1 MLGEIKIM
9 TQYIYFVKC
18 PDCEDEI
25 FDFFDE
31 AEEFALSCLSKKPII
46 TQTEVERNDFG
57 ECTDSCDLGTIWSWE
72 DIIGEEAEDKP
83 AISVFTKDNLSA
95 NSEDSEFDNDVFKV
109 FNDLIKDEHE
119 AIDGYESAE
128 DMINQYDFS
137 SEDKDIILSTL
148 AHIKA
153 EEEEHID
160 ELEKLPYEN
169 TAMSNS
175 CCKEP
180 EDNFETKEPLI
191 EAKRDSFQEAIFEA
205 IDYLTEFNDIFP
217 VPNNIGVTN
226 WEELK
231 DNIRYGL
238 SSDFEIAEI
247 LMEYLDKDLA
257 ISRRHP
263 EIFED
268 DPQSELTLE
277 IYNKLKRAYD
287 RTVTQYKA
295 EHAEDFEESC
305 ERKPIPDGMTLK
317 ELVEE
322 MEENEDTVECTWCQ
336 DLFDKSECR
345 YEVNLGWLC
354 SRCEAA
360 IKSRGETL
368 TFKENDYW
376 DFLDEDME
384 TSFKSWSEQEII
396 FEYEDLDIELFDVPY
411 CVHNYEHA
419 EEAIDVFE
427 ALFHNGYLTEEDVKD
442 FPGGLA
448 RLQAVYGIEDDPAVD
463 IFLNAHLDDLIDKYY
478 DILLDYF
485 EERAKESA
493 TRQYEEIPPEDFE
506 MPEEGPGG
514 GAFESEADFWR
525 YKEG

>member
-1 MLGEIKIM
+1 M

-72 DIIGEEAEDKP
+72 DIIGEKTESEP
-83 AISVFTKDNLSA
+83 AVSVFNKDDL
-95 NSEDSEFDNDVFKV
+95 NSSTNCEDSEFDNDVFKV

-169 TAMSNS
+169 AAT
-175 CCKEP
+175 
-180 EDNFETKEPLI
+180 
-191 EAKRDSFQEAIFEA
+191 
-205 IDYLTEFNDIFP
+205 
-217 VPNNIGVTN
+217 
-226 WEELK
+226 
-231 DNIRYGL
+231 
-238 SSDFEIAEI
+238 
-247 LMEYLDKDLA
+247 
-257 ISRRHP
+257 
-263 EIFED
+263 
-268 DPQSELTLE
+268 
-277 IYNKLKRAYD
+277 
-287 RTVTQYKA
+287 
-295 EHAEDFEESC
+295 

-322 MEENEDTVECTWCQ
+322 MEENEDMVECAWCQ

-368 TFKENDYW
+368 TFKENDYR
-376 DFLDEDME
+376 DFLNEAFNPKDTVD
-384 TSFKSWSEQEII
+384 
-396 FEYEDLDIELFDVPY
+396 FEYDDFTTTIQGNQTASDEWDEAEYSSSYTYTLT
-411 CVHNYEHA
+411 A
-419 EEAIDVFE
+419 EEVASDLWENF
-427 ALFHNGYLTEEDVKD
+427 LTEEDVAD
-442 FPGGLA
+442 VPGGFEALKSSA
-448 RLQAVYGIEDDPAVD
+448 AWNE
-463 IFLNAHLDDLIDKYY
+463 FLDTHFDALVEKYY
-478 DILLDYF
+478 NDLLKFY
-485 EERAKESA
+485 EERAFEEFEESVSWDDYLEKSGYYDK
-493 TRQYEEIPPEDFE
+493 YEYNYD
-506 MPEEGPGG
+506 
-514 GAFESEADFWR
+514 DLL
-525 YKEG
+525 

>member
-1 MLGEIKIM
+1 M

-72 DIIGEEAEDKP
+72 DIIGEKTESEP
-83 AISVFTKDNLSA
+83 AVSVFNKDDL
-95 NSEDSEFDNDVFKV
+95 NSSTNCEDSEFDNDVFKI

-169 TAMSNS
+169 TATSNS

-180 EDNFETKEPLI
+180 ED
-191 EAKRDSFQEAIFEA
+191 
-205 IDYLTEFNDIFP
+205 
-217 VPNNIGVTN
+217 
-226 WEELK
+226 
-231 DNIRYGL
+231 
-238 SSDFEIAEI
+238 
-247 LMEYLDKDLA
+247 
-257 ISRRHP
+257 
-263 EIFED
+263 
-268 DPQSELTLE
+268 
-277 IYNKLKRAYD
+277 
-287 RTVTQYKA
+287 
-295 EHAEDFEESC
+295 DFEESC

-322 MEENEDTVECTWCQ
+322 MEENEDMVECAWCK

-345 YEVNLGWLC
+345 YEVDLGWLC

-376 DFLDEDME
+376 DFLNEAFNPKDTVDFKYDDFTTTIQGNQTAPDEWDE
-384 TSFKSWSEQEII
+384 A
-396 FEYEDLDIELFDVPY
+396 EYSSSYTYTLT
-411 CVHNYEHA
+411 A
-419 EEAIDVFE
+419 EEVASDLWENF
-427 ALFHNGYLTEEDVKD
+427 LTEEDVAD
-442 FPGGLA
+442 VPGGFEALKSSA
-448 RLQAVYGIEDDPAVD
+448 AWNE
-463 IFLNAHLDDLIDKYY
+463 FLDTHFDALVEKYY
-478 DILLDYF
+478 NDLLKFY
-485 EERAKESA
+485 EERAFEEFEESVSWDDYLEKSGYYDK
-493 TRQYEEIPPEDFE
+493 YEYNYD
-506 MPEEGPGG
+506 
-514 GAFESEADFWR
+514 DLL
-525 YKEG
+525 

>member
-1 MLGEIKIM
+1 M

-72 DIIGEEAEDKP
+72 DIIGEETEDKP

-95 NSEDSEFDNDVFKV
+95 NSEDSEFNNDVFKV

-128 DMINQYDFS
+128 DLINQYDFS

-160 ELEKLPYEN
+160 ELEKLSCEN
-169 TAMSNS
+169 TATSNS

-180 EDNFETKEPLI
+180 ED
-191 EAKRDSFQEAIFEA
+191 
-205 IDYLTEFNDIFP
+205 
-217 VPNNIGVTN
+217 
-226 WEELK
+226 
-231 DNIRYGL
+231 
-238 SSDFEIAEI
+238 
-247 LMEYLDKDLA
+247 
-257 ISRRHP
+257 
-263 EIFED
+263 
-268 DPQSELTLE
+268 
-277 IYNKLKRAYD
+277 
-287 RTVTQYKA
+287 
-295 EHAEDFEESC
+295 DFEESC

-322 MEENEDTVECTWCQ
+322 MEENEDMVECTWCR

-376 DFLDEDME
+376 DFLNEAFNPKDTTD
-384 TSFKSWSEQEII
+384 
-396 FEYEDLDIELFDVPY
+396 FEYDNFTTTVQGNQTAPDEWDEAEYSSSYTYTLTNDEVASDLWENF
-411 CVHNYEHA
+411 
-419 EEAIDVFE
+419 
-427 ALFHNGYLTEEDVKD
+427 LTEEDVAD
-442 FPGGLA
+442 VPGGFEALKSSA
-448 RLQAVYGIEDDPAVD
+448 AWNE
-463 IFLNAHLDDLIDKYY
+463 FLDTHFDALVEKYY
-478 DILLDYF
+478 NDLLKFY
-485 EERAKESA
+485 EERAFEEFEESVSWDDYLEKSGYYDK
-493 TRQYEEIPPEDFE
+493 YEYNYD
-506 MPEEGPGG
+506 
-514 GAFESEADFWR
+514 DLL
-525 YKEG
+525 

>member
-1 MLGEIKIM
+1 M

-72 DIIGEEAEDKP
+72 DIIGEETEDKP

-95 NSEDSEFDNDVFKV
+95 NSEDSEFNNDVFKV

-128 DMINQYDFS
+128 DLINQYDFS

-160 ELEKLPYEN
+160 ELEKLSCEN
-169 TAMSNS
+169 TATSNS

-180 EDNFETKEPLI
+180 ED
-191 EAKRDSFQEAIFEA
+191 
-205 IDYLTEFNDIFP
+205 
-217 VPNNIGVTN
+217 
-226 WEELK
+226 
-231 DNIRYGL
+231 
-238 SSDFEIAEI
+238 
-247 LMEYLDKDLA
+247 
-257 ISRRHP
+257 
-263 EIFED
+263 
-268 DPQSELTLE
+268 
-277 IYNKLKRAYD
+277 
-287 RTVTQYKA
+287 
-295 EHAEDFEESC
+295 DFEESC

-322 MEENEDTVECTWCQ
+322 MEENEDMVECTWCR

-376 DFLDEDME
+376 DFLNEAFNPKDTTD
-384 TSFKSWSEQEII
+384 
-396 FEYEDLDIELFDVPY
+396 FEYDNFTTTVQGNQTAPDEWDEAEYSSSYTYTLT
-411 CVHNYEHA
+411 A
-419 EEAIDVFE
+419 EEVASDLWENF
-427 ALFHNGYLTEEDVKD
+427 LTEEDVAD
-442 FPGGLA
+442 VPGGFEALNSSA
-448 RLQAVYGIEDDPAVD
+448 AWNE
-463 IFLNAHLDDLIDKYY
+463 FLDTHFDALVEKYY
-478 DILLDYF
+478 NDLLKFY
-485 EERAKESA
+485 EERAFEEFEESVSWDDYLEKSGYYDK
-493 TRQYEEIPPEDFE
+493 YEYNYD
-506 MPEEGPGG
+506 
-514 GAFESEADFWR
+514 DLL
-525 YKEG
+525 

>member
-1 MLGEIKIM
+1 M

-31 AEEFALSCLSKKPII
+31 AKEFALSCLSKKPII

-72 DIIGEEAEDKP
+72 DIIGEKTEDKP
-83 AISVFTKDNLSA
+83 AISIFNKDDL
-95 NSEDSEFDNDVFKV
+95 NSSTNCEDSEFDNDVFKV
-109 FNDLIKDEHE
+109 FNDLIKDEQE

-169 TAMSNS
+169 TATSNS

-180 EDNFETKEPLI
+180 ED
-191 EAKRDSFQEAIFEA
+191 
-205 IDYLTEFNDIFP
+205 
-217 VPNNIGVTN
+217 
-226 WEELK
+226 
-231 DNIRYGL
+231 
-238 SSDFEIAEI
+238 
-247 LMEYLDKDLA
+247 
-257 ISRRHP
+257 
-263 EIFED
+263 
-268 DPQSELTLE
+268 
-277 IYNKLKRAYD
+277 
-287 RTVTQYKA
+287 
-295 EHAEDFEESC
+295 DFEESC

-376 DFLDEDME
+376 DFLNEAFNPKDTVDFKYDNFTTTVQGNQTAPDEWDE
-384 TSFKSWSEQEII
+384 A
-396 FEYEDLDIELFDVPY
+396 EYSSSYTYTLT
-411 CVHNYEHA
+411 A
-419 EEAIDVFE
+419 EEVASDLWENF
-427 ALFHNGYLTEEDVKD
+427 LTEEDVAD
-442 FPGGLA
+442 VPGGFEALKSSA
-448 RLQAVYGIEDDPAVD
+448 AWNEFLDTHFDALVEKYYNDLLKFYEDRAFEEFEESVSWDD
-463 IFLNAHLDDLIDKYY
+463 YLEKSGYYDKYEYNYDDDL
-478 DILLDYF
+478 L
-485 EERAKESA
+485 
-493 TRQYEEIPPEDFE
+493 
-506 MPEEGPGG
+506 
-514 GAFESEADFWR
+514 
-525 YKEG
+525 

>member
-1 MLGEIKIM
+1 M

-31 AEEFALSCLSKKPII
+31 AKEFALSCLSKKPII

-72 DIIGEEAEDKP
+72 DIIGEKTEDKP
-83 AISVFTKDNLSA
+83 AISIFNKDDL
-95 NSEDSEFDNDVFKV
+95 NSSTNCEDSEFDNDVFKV
-109 FNDLIKDEHE
+109 FNDLIKDEQE

-169 TAMSNS
+169 TATSNS

-180 EDNFETKEPLI
+180 ED
-191 EAKRDSFQEAIFEA
+191 
-205 IDYLTEFNDIFP
+205 
-217 VPNNIGVTN
+217 
-226 WEELK
+226 
-231 DNIRYGL
+231 
-238 SSDFEIAEI
+238 
-247 LMEYLDKDLA
+247 
-257 ISRRHP
+257 
-263 EIFED
+263 
-268 DPQSELTLE
+268 
-277 IYNKLKRAYD
+277 
-287 RTVTQYKA
+287 
-295 EHAEDFEESC
+295 DFEESC

-376 DFLDEDME
+376 DFLNEAFNPKDTVDFKYDNFTTTVQGNQTAPDEWDE
-384 TSFKSWSEQEII
+384 G
-396 FEYEDLDIELFDVPY
+396 EYSSSYTYTLTNDEVASDLWENF
-411 CVHNYEHA
+411 
-419 EEAIDVFE
+419 
-427 ALFHNGYLTEEDVKD
+427 LTEEDVAD
-442 FPGGLA
+442 VPGGFEALKSSA
-448 RLQAVYGIEDDPAVD
+448 AWNEFLDTHFDALVEKYYNDLLKFYEDRAFEEFEESVSWDD
-463 IFLNAHLDDLIDKYY
+463 YLEKSGYYDKYEYNYDDDL
-478 DILLDYF
+478 L
-485 EERAKESA
+485 
-493 TRQYEEIPPEDFE
+493 
-506 MPEEGPGG
+506 
-514 GAFESEADFWR
+514 
-525 YKEG
+525 

>member
-1 MLGEIKIM
+1 M

-72 DIIGEEAEDKP
+72 DIIDEETEDKP
-83 AISVFTKDNLSA
+83 AISIFNKDDL
-95 NSEDSEFDNDVFKV
+95 NSSTNCEDSEFDNDVFKV

-169 TAMSNS
+169 MATPNS

-180 EDNFETKEPLI
+180 ED
-191 EAKRDSFQEAIFEA
+191 
-205 IDYLTEFNDIFP
+205 
-217 VPNNIGVTN
+217 
-226 WEELK
+226 
-231 DNIRYGL
+231 
-238 SSDFEIAEI
+238 
-247 LMEYLDKDLA
+247 
-257 ISRRHP
+257 
-263 EIFED
+263 
-268 DPQSELTLE
+268 
-277 IYNKLKRAYD
+277 
-287 RTVTQYKA
+287 
-295 EHAEDFEESC
+295 DFEESC

-322 MEENEDTVECTWCQ
+322 MEENEDTVECTWCR

-345 YEVNLGWLC
+345 YEVDLGWLC

-376 DFLDEDME
+376 DFLNEAFNPKDTVD
-384 TSFKSWSEQEII
+384 
-396 FEYEDLDIELFDVPY
+396 FEYDDFTTTIQGNQTAPDEWDEAEYSSSYTYTLT
-411 CVHNYEHA
+411 A
-419 EEAIDVFE
+419 EEVASDLWENF
-427 ALFHNGYLTEEDVKD
+427 LTEEDVAD
-442 FPGGLA
+442 VPGGFEALKSSA
-448 RLQAVYGIEDDPAVD
+448 AWNEFLDTHFDALVEKYYNDLLKFYEDRAFEEFEESVSWDD
-463 IFLNAHLDDLIDKYY
+463 YLEKSGYYDKYEYNYDDDL
-478 DILLDYF
+478 L
-485 EERAKESA
+485 
-493 TRQYEEIPPEDFE
+493 
-506 MPEEGPGG
+506 
-514 GAFESEADFWR
+514 
-525 YKEG
+525 

>member
-1 MLGEIKIM
+1 M

-31 AEEFALSCLSKKPII
+31 AKEFALSCLSKKPII

-72 DIIGEEAEDKP
+72 DIIGEKTESEP
-83 AISVFTKDNLSA
+83 AVSVFNKDDL
-95 NSEDSEFDNDVFKV
+95 NSSTNCEDSEFDNDVFKV

-169 TAMSNS
+169 TATSNS

-231 DNIRYGL
+231 DDIRYGL

-277 IYNKLKRAYD
+277 IYNKLKRVYD

-322 MEENEDTVECTWCQ
+322 MEENEDMVECAWCK

-345 YEVNLGWLC
+345 YEVDLGWLC

-360 IKSRGETL
+360 IKFRGKKL
-368 TFKENDYW
+368 TFKENDYC
-376 DFLDEDME
+376 DFLNEAFNPKDTVD
-384 TSFKSWSEQEII
+384 
-396 FEYEDLDIELFDVPY
+396 FEYDNFTTTVQGNQTAPDEWDEAEYSSSYTYTLT
-411 CVHNYEHA
+411 A
-419 EEAIDVFE
+419 EEVASDLWENF
-427 ALFHNGYLTEEDVKD
+427 LTEEDVAD
-442 FPGGLA
+442 VPGGFEALKSSA
-448 RLQAVYGIEDDPAVD
+448 AWNE
-463 IFLNAHLDDLIDKYY
+463 FLDTHFDALVEKYY
-478 DILLDYF
+478 NDLLKFY
-485 EERAKESA
+485 EERAFEEFEESVSWDDYLEKSGYYDK
-493 TRQYEEIPPEDFE
+493 YEYNYD
-506 MPEEGPGG
+506 
-514 GAFESEADFWR
+514 DDLL
-525 YKEG
+525 

>member
-1 MLGEIKIM
+1 M

-31 AEEFALSCLSKKPII
+31 AKEFALSCLSKKPII

-72 DIIGEEAEDKP
+72 DIIGEKTESEP
-83 AISVFTKDNLSA
+83 AVSVFNKDDL
-95 NSEDSEFDNDVFKV
+95 NSSTNCEDSEFDNDVFKV

-169 TAMSNS
+169 TATSNS
-175 CCKEP
+175 CCKES
-180 EDNFETKEPLI
+180 ED
-191 EAKRDSFQEAIFEA
+191 
-205 IDYLTEFNDIFP
+205 
-217 VPNNIGVTN
+217 
-226 WEELK
+226 
-231 DNIRYGL
+231 
-238 SSDFEIAEI
+238 
-247 LMEYLDKDLA
+247 
-257 ISRRHP
+257 
-263 EIFED
+263 
-268 DPQSELTLE
+268 
-277 IYNKLKRAYD
+277 
-287 RTVTQYKA
+287 
-295 EHAEDFEESC
+295 DFEESC

-322 MEENEDTVECTWCQ
+322 MEENEDMVECAWCK

-376 DFLDEDME
+376 DFLNEAFNPKDTVD
-384 TSFKSWSEQEII
+384 
-396 FEYEDLDIELFDVPY
+396 FEYDDFTTTVQGNQTAPDEWDEAEYSSSYTYTLTNDEVASDLWENF
-411 CVHNYEHA
+411 
-419 EEAIDVFE
+419 
-427 ALFHNGYLTEEDVKD
+427 LTEEDVAD
-442 FPGGLA
+442 VPGGFEALKSSA
-448 RLQAVYGIEDDPAVD
+448 AWNEFLDTHFDALVEKYYNDLLKFYEDRAFEEFEESVSWDD
-463 IFLNAHLDDLIDKYY
+463 YLEKSGYYDKYEYNYDDDL
-478 DILLDYF
+478 L
-485 EERAKESA
+485 
-493 TRQYEEIPPEDFE
+493 
-506 MPEEGPGG
+506 
-514 GAFESEADFWR
+514 
-525 YKEG
+525 